1 MPFGTK
7 APNAPP
13 LTIENMEGLT
23 HDQYIQN
30 MSRISFHS

>member
-7 APNAPP
+7 APNAPS
-13 LTIENMEGLT
+13 LAIENMEGLT

-30 MSRISFHS
+30 MSRFSFQS